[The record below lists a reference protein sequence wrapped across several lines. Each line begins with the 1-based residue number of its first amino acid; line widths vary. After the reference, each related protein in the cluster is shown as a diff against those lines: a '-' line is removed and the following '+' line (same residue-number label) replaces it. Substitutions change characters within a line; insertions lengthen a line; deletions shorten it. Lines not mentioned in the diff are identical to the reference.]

1 MGIDISALIGTALI
15 DFSAEQANGK
25 ITPSYGSGGSS
36 VGGTSGISFSADLA
50 AAMDRVHIGDMA
62 RSLLLHGKDG
72 TAYAGRIASL
82 EGARTATSTSVSGG
96 ASSESLRSR
105 SFCHSWC
112 E

>member
-15 DFSAEQANGK
+15 DFSAEQASGK
-25 ITPSYGSGGSS
+25 TVSSHGGGGSS
-36 VGGTSGISFSADLA
+36 GGTSFSADLA

-72 TAYAGRIASL
+72 AAYAGRIASL

-96 ASSESLRSR
+96 ASSESLRVTI
-105 SFCHSWC
+105 
-112 E
+112 